1 MHPSVREAFPVIT
14 RPHEDDIP
22 HMYRDSIGKVTVG
35 MGRLI
40 DTEAGITTE
49 ALRYPFKNR
58 AGGWVSEAVIAA
70 EFAKIKAAP
79 KGAPAAAKIATLFL
93 DQLDRDTILFR
104 TLDAFERIIASI
116 FPEWETWPADAQL
129 ALLSLAWNV
138 GPAFDT
144 EWPTLTENLRRQNFL
159 YAAENAIPRD
169 DNGEFVKAARWRQN
183 TELWTHAAGVVAL
196 KRDPTKLWL
205 GQPIVLTSLEWAVK
219 NPNGVS
225 VVAWYVQ
232 RQLQILGH
240 YLGPLDGQFGPVS
253 RRAYSAYCKAKN
265 FTDHLAVAHLTAL
278 GKDAKLPLP
287 VKAQI
292 GDL

>member
-1 MHPSVREAFPVIT
+1 MHPSVREAFPIIT

-79 KGAPAAAKIATLFL
+79 KGAPAAAKIVTLFL
-93 DQLDRDTILFR
+93 DQADRDTILFR
-104 TLDAFERIIASI
+104 TLDAFERVIASI
-116 FPEWETWPADAQL
+116 FGEWETWPADAQL
-129 ALLSLAWNV
+129 ALLSMAWNV

-144 EWPTLTENLRRQNFL
+144 EWPTLTENLRQQNWL

-169 DNGEFVKAARWRQN
+169 QDGEFVKAARWTQN
-183 TELWTHAAGVVAL
+183 RELWTNAAAIAPL
-196 KRDPTKLWL
+196 KRDPTRLWL
-205 GQPIVLTSLEWAVK
+205 GQRMVLSSMEWAVA
-219 NPNGVS
+219 NPNS
-225 VVAWYVQ
+225 VGACAWYAQ

-240 YLGPLDGQFGPVS
+240 YKSTLDGKFGKVS
-253 RRAYSAYCKAKN
+253 RAAYSAFCKVRN

-278 GKDAKLPLP
+278 GKDSKLALP
-287 VKAQI
+287 VTT
-292 GDL
+292 D